1 MRNNEFKTESGKTLD
16 ASTYQGDEDIGNLNK
31 GDYIELYE
39 DDDEVEC
46 MVVKKTLKIDGFFK
60 FIVRIVGS
68 AMIVILLFNLSKSL
82 YN

>member
-1 MRNNEFKTESGKTLD
+1 MNIFKTETGKTLEP
-16 ASTYQGDEDIGNLNK
+16 SRLQTDEDIGNLNK

-46 MVVKKTLKIDGFFK
+46 MVVKKTLGVNGFFK

-68 AMIVILLFNLSKSL
+68 AMTLVLLANLSKL
-82 YN
+82 FL